1 MERWLFFF
9 FVDSAIAKG
18 SMAPPKLRPQ
28 QQRQDGEMTSFF
40 FQIKK
45 RRKKKKRNNERKNRT
60 TDAVSD
66 RTGSET
72 HGPLL
77 CGVSRATFQFLFRF
91 VCLFFSQN
99 CSYRVPLPFADRTAT
114 APASAR
120 NETRRR
126 TLFITKASAGK
137 STGSLR
143 SVVDP
148 SADRRKTEN
157 GVAVP
162 STRHQRCRIEGVTD
176 LQSRTADGEAHGDVG
191 PAALAV
197 VLP

>member
-1 MERWLFFF
+1 
-9 FVDSAIAKG
+9 
-18 SMAPPKLRPQ
+18 MAPPKLRPQ

-120 NETRRR
+120 NETRKPSDFVHHEGERR
-126 TLFITKASAGK
+126 KVDRVPSIGR
-137 STGSLR
+137 R
-143 SVVDP
+143 SVGRSTEDGK
-148 SADRRKTEN
+148 RR
-157 GVAVP
+157 
-162 STRHQRCRIEGVTD
+162 RCSIDTSSKMSHR
-176 LQSRTADGEAHGDVG
+176 RGD
-191 PAALAV
+191 
-197 VLP
+197 